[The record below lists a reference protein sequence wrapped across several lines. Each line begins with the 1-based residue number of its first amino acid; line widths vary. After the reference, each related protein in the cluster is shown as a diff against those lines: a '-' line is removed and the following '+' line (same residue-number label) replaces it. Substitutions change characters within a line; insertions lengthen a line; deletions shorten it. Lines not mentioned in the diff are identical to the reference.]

1 MAKIKNMNE
10 VLESIVTMMMQH
22 DKDHT
27 RYQEDIYLYMQEDGT
42 ASVKLFANVGG
53 NSWIDD
59 DHYTVARLHEA
70 YGDWSD
76 CFTTICDIADAIGW
90 SKQTLLE
97 HAAAWYSETYDD
109 PADASDMSYGDVRDF
124 IKAHEPLQDQITAA
138 EADEL
143 ENHRSEYAERAQMAL
158 DGVLE
163 EMEEREAASNDTDN

>member
-27 RYQEDIYLYMQEDGT
+27 RYQQDIYLYMQEDGT
-42 ASVKLFANVGG
+42 ATVELFVNVGG

-59 DHYTVARLHEA
+59 DHYTVARLYEDH
-70 YGDWSD
+70 GDWSD
-76 CFTTICDIADAIGW
+76 CFTTICDIAYALGW
-90 SKQTLLE
+90 DKQTLKE
-97 HAAAWYSETYDD
+97 RAAAWYSEHYNDYGT
-109 PADASDMSYGDVRDF
+109 ADDMSYSDVYDF

-138 EADEL
+138 EAAEL
-143 ENHRSEYAERAQMAL
+143 ENYRSEYAERAQMAL

-163 EMEEREAASNDTDN
+163 EMEEREAASNDNET